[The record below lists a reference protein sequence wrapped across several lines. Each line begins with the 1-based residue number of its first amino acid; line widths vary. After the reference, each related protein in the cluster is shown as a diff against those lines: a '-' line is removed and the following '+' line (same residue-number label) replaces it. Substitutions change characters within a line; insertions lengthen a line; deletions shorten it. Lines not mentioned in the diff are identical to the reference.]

1 MRISTVTLT
10 TAKAS
15 GYLQQLCKHFGHHM
29 QVDFTTTTCAIN
41 FPFGSASLEANDE
54 ALTMRVEGEEQN
66 IEKLETVMASH
77 LERFAF
83 RENLRVT
90 WNKTT

>member
-1 MRISTVTLT
+1 MRTSTATLN

-15 GYLQQLCKHFGHHM
+15 GYLQQLCKHFGHRM
-29 QVDFTTTTCAIN
+29 EVKFTPKIGVVS
-41 FPFGSASLEANDE
+41 FPFGTVSLEASED
-54 ALTMRVEGEEQN
+54 ALTMRVEGEAQN

-83 RENLRVT
+83 RENLRVA
-90 WNKTT
+90 WDQAA